1 MQYSTY
7 EHSYEHYYN
16 YYTAEADQQT
26 ETGIARRRS
35 ISPDYI
41 RIWLEPPFLF
51 HLMAKCITVSP
62 FTENTLLI
70 EVEAHSNTTHNQE
83 TYEPEGQEKW

>member
-41 RIWLEPPFLF
+41 RIRLELAFLF
-51 HLMAKCITVSP
+51 HDHLMAKSTALSP
-62 FTENTLLI
+62 FTENSLLI
-70 EVEAHSNTTHNQE
+70 EVEAHSNATHDQE
-83 TYEPEGQEKW
+83 TY